1 MSLHQESTKLK
12 INKSQWRRSR
22 WVVIVIVIVIVI
34 LIAIVIV
41 IVIVIV
47 VSLLK
52 GNDCKL

>member
-22 WVVIVIVIVIVI
+22 WVVIVIVI
-34 LIAIVIV
+34 AIVIA